1 VSVSVGKQCQERR
14 LEIPEFGENMCLQ
27 KGEECSWGPI
37 KINEK
42 SNIDNDISHEFD
54 LQMFL
59 TVRDIL
65 SDGQFD

>member
-1 VSVSVGKQCQERR
+1 MGKQCQERH

-42 SNIDNDISHEFD
+42 SNIDNDVSHELD